1 MSEPKL
7 SPEHKKVL
15 AALAASPAPLANKQI
30 ADAAGLDG
38 KAVTALVGE
47 LKGLGLLGSPARCKY
62 GLTAAGKNAVG

>member
-7 SPEHKKVL
+7 SPEQKKVL

-30 ADAAGLDG
+30 AGAAGLDG
-38 KAVTALVGE
+38 KAVSSLVGD
-47 LKGLGLLGSPARCKY
+47 LKGLDLVDSPARCKY